1 MPPALRSS
9 LVGLPEPG
17 RGDAGGLTRLMGEGR
32 LAGPIDALA
41 LALCEPF
48 NPPGAGDGLGL
59 VDGGRK
65 DILFDAYDPKT
76 RLCSFVEGGK
86 VVYVCGSVGSML
98 MVIKARRIES

>member
-48 NPPGAGDGLGL
+48 KPPGAGDGLGL

-65 DILFDAYDPKT
+65 DILLVVCENVK
-76 RLCSFVEGGK
+76 LVK
-86 VVYVCGSVGSML
+86 VVYVCGSLSWRSTD
-98 MVIKARRIES
+98 ASESKKD